1 MHPRW
6 QLLTAIVALGVASPG
21 AAATFKLSG
30 STTFNAQVMVP
41 HRAAIEKASGQTL
54 VVVPN
59 KSSDG
64 LIALLNGQADFAMIS
79 TALQDE
85 VALLRDYEAELP
97 LNRLREFEVW
107 HTRMA
112 FAVHRTNPIHTL
124 KAPTLRRILLG
135 EITNWRDLGGPDRP
149 ITVVLVKSGGGVE
162 LSVRTQ
168 LLDGK
173 PIAAPNTIHVQVSG
187 DLPLVLR
194 RDPGALGLSQLG
206 IVTANNLQE
215 LVIDRPIEQRLSL
228 VTLGEP
234 TPEMRELIGEI
245 RRICWDD

>member
-1 MHPRW
+1 MNLRW
-6 QLLTAIVALGVASPG
+6 QILTAIVALGLASPVG
-21 AAATFKLSG
+21 AGTLRFSG
-30 STTFNAQVMVP
+30 STTFNAQIMVP
-41 HRAAIEKASGQTL
+41 HRAAIEKALGQAL

-79 TALQDE
+79 TALPDE

-97 LNRLREFEVW
+97 LNRLREFEIW

-112 FAVHRTNPIHTL
+112 FAVHRTNPIHSL
-124 KAPTLRRILLG
+124 KATALRRILLG
-135 EITNWRDLGGPDRP
+135 EISNWRDLGGPDRP
-149 ITVVLVKSGGGVE
+149 ITVVLVKTGGGVE

-173 PIAAPNTIHVQVSG
+173 PIGAPNTIHVQGSS
-187 DLPLVLR
+187 DLPLVVR

-206 IVTANNLQE
+206 IVASNNLQE

>member
-1 MHPRW
+1 MHLRW
-6 QLLTAIVALGVASPG
+6 QLLTAIVALGLAGPVD
-21 AAATFKLSG
+21 AATFRFSG

-41 HRAAIEKASGQTL
+41 HRTAIEKASGRTL
-54 VVVPN
+54 AVVPN

-64 LIALLNGQADFAMIS
+64 LIALFSGQADFAMIS
-79 TALQDE
+79 TALPDE
-85 VALLRDYEAELP
+85 VALLREYEAELP
-97 LNRLREFEVW
+97 LNRLREFEIW

-112 FAVHRTNPIHTL
+112 FAVHRTNPIHSL
-124 KAPTLRRILLG
+124 KAPALRRILLG

-162 LSVRTQ
+162 LAVRTQ

-173 PIAAPNTIHVQVSG
+173 PIAASNTIHVQGSG
-187 DLPLVLR
+187 DLPLVVK
-194 RDPGALGLSQLG
+194 RDPGALGLSQIG
-206 IVTANNLQE
+206 IVTSTNLQE